1 MIKLSFYIKSVCVQ
15 GHGVEDAIVKFTRG
29 FNLIEGLSN
38 HGKTM
43 VVQFIEYAFGGRNQ
57 KDSLSLNIEGTNYA
71 TVKVTLQT
79 EQGEVELARNLV
91 ENKSTVK
98 VISQDKRLLSGD
110 YTVNSSTDKKLNIG
124 IALLQLIDIPTD
136 LYLPKNEKRDPGH
149 VSFNVLKPLW
159 LLNENDM
166 PKDDS
171 VLLPSS
177 NSGLFLSSL
186 LYLLNGKQID
196 TYDWREIE
204 KRRIVRDYIS
214 GQIEMAEHKKA
225 QLKQK
230 SIGNESKLQEE
241 LDNLTMQLDEVSTLV
256 TDKLTKSK
264 KTFNQMSELN
274 DKIVAA
280 DVTLSR
286 YESLKGQYISD
297 IKRLSFIVD
306 GEVAFENIEEPL
318 LCPVCGQPVIN
329 VENETKHV
337 EAARKEL
344 SRTLALLNDLE
355 QATASLAEEKISL
368 QKRYADLEK
377 ERNAIQAELDE
388 KLYPCLAKMKAA
400 EKDYREQIEVVS
412 QVKVFDDL
420 LGKWTSKINDLTN
433 EGIPEKEVKFKPKQE
448 LGEKFYDDMG
458 EILNSLLEKGNY
470 PKHYV
475 ATFGQVSFDIMING
489 NKKKVSHGKGFKSY
503 LNSVTVMALSEYI
516 NKNALYKPE
525 FLIIDTPLEGLS
537 EKYSENP
544 NESMKHGIFELFIER
559 GKNYQTIVVEN
570 PDHLPNDIDFKRE
583 NINVISYENE
593 EGFLKEI

>member
-1 MIKLSFYIKSVCVQ
+1 MSFYIKSVCVQ

-110 YTVNSSTDKKLNIG
+110 YTANSSTDKKLNIG

-256 TDKLTKSK
+256 TDKRTKSK

-470 PKHYV
+470 PKHHV

>member
-1 MIKLSFYIKSVCVQ
+1 MIKLSFYIKSVRVQ
-15 GHGVEDAIVKFTRG
+15 GLGVEDAIVKFTKG

-43 VVQFIEYAFGGRNQ
+43 IVQFIEYAFGGRNQ

-91 ENKSTVK
+91 ENKSTIK

-110 YTVNSSTDKKLNIG
+110 YTANSSTDKKLNIG
-124 IALLQLIDIPTD
+124 IALLQLIDMPTD

-204 KRRIVRDYIS
+204 KRKIVRDYIS
-214 GQIEMAEHKKA
+214 GQIEMVEHKKA

-264 KTFNQMSELN
+264 KTFNQMSEFN

-355 QATASLAEEKISL
+355 QATASLAEKKLSL
-368 QKRYADLEK
+368 RKQYAELEK
-377 ERNAIQAELDE
+377 ERNAIQIELDD
-388 KLYPCLAKMKAA
+388 KLYPRLDEIKAA

-412 QVKVFDDL
+412 QVKVFDAL

-433 EGIPEKEVKFKPKQE
+433 EGIPERDVKFKPKQE

-470 PKHYV
+470 PKHHV

-489 NKKKVSHGKGFKSY
+489 NKKKVSHGKGFRSY

-570 PDHLPNDIDFKRE
+570 PDHLPNDIDFKRK

>member
-1 MIKLSFYIKSVCVQ
+1 MIKLSFYIKSVRVQ
-15 GHGVEDAIVKFTRG
+15 GLGVEDAIVKFTKG

-43 VVQFIEYAFGGRNQ
+43 IVQFIEYAFGGRNQ

-91 ENKSTVK
+91 ENKSTIK

-110 YTVNSSTDKKLNIG
+110 YTANSSTDKKLNIG
-124 IALLQLIDIPTD
+124 IALLQLIDMPTD

-214 GQIEMAEHKKA
+214 GQIEMVEHKKA

-264 KTFNQMSELN
+264 KTFNQMSEFN

-355 QATASLAEEKISL
+355 QATASLAEKKLSL
-368 QKRYADLEK
+368 RKQYAELEK
-377 ERNAIQAELDE
+377 ERNAIQIELDD
-388 KLYPCLAKMKAA
+388 KLYPRLDEIKAA

-412 QVKVFDDL
+412 QVKVFDAL

-433 EGIPEKEVKFKPKQE
+433 EGIPERDVKFKPKQE

-470 PKHYV
+470 PKHHV

-489 NKKKVSHGKGFKSY
+489 NKKKVSHGKGFRSY

-570 PDHLPNDIDFKRE
+570 PDHLPNDIDFKSE
-583 NINVISYENE
+583 DINMISYENE
-593 EGFLKEI
+593 EGFLKEV

>member
-79 EQGEVELARNLV
+79 EQGEVVLARNLV

-110 YTVNSSTDKKLNIG
+110 YTANSSTDKKLNIG
-124 IALLQLIDIPTD
+124 IALLQLIDMPTD

-470 PKHYV
+470 PKHHV

-489 NKKKVSHGKGFKSY
+489 NKKKVSHGKGFRSY

>member
-1 MIKLSFYIKSVCVQ
+1 MSFYIKSVCVQ

-110 YTVNSSTDKKLNIG
+110 YTANSSTDKKLNIG
-124 IALLQLIDIPTD
+124 IALLQLIDMPTD

-470 PKHYV
+470 PKHHV

-489 NKKKVSHGKGFKSY
+489 NKKKVSHGKGFRSY

>member
-1 MIKLSFYIKSVCVQ
+1 MIKLSFYIKSVRVQ
-15 GHGVEDAIVKFTRG
+15 GLGVEDAIVKFTKG

-43 VVQFIEYAFGGRNQ
+43 IVQFIEYAFGGRNQ

-91 ENKSTVK
+91 ENKSTIK

-110 YTVNSSTDKKLNIG
+110 YTANSSTDKKLNIG
-124 IALLQLIDIPTD
+124 IALLQLIDMPTD

-214 GQIEMAEHKKA
+214 GQIEMVEHKKA

-264 KTFNQMSELN
+264 KTFNQMSEFN

-355 QATASLAEEKISL
+355 QATASLAEKKLSL
-368 QKRYADLEK
+368 RKQYAELEK
-377 ERNAIQAELDE
+377 ERNAIQIELDD
-388 KLYPCLAKMKAA
+388 KLYPRLDEIKAA
-400 EKDYREQIEVVS
+400 EKDYREQIEVV
-412 QVKVFDDL
+412 
-420 LGKWTSKINDLTN
+420 
-433 EGIPEKEVKFKPKQE
+433 
-448 LGEKFYDDMG
+448 
-458 EILNSLLEKGNY
+458 
-470 PKHYV
+470 
-475 ATFGQVSFDIMING
+475 
-489 NKKKVSHGKGFKSY
+489 
-503 LNSVTVMALSEYI
+503 
-516 NKNALYKPE
+516 
-525 FLIIDTPLEGLS
+525 GL
-537 EKYSENP
+537 
-544 NESMKHGIFELFIER
+544 
-559 GKNYQTIVVEN
+559 
-570 PDHLPNDIDFKRE
+570 
-583 NINVISYENE
+583 
-593 EGFLKEI
+593 

>member
-1 MIKLSFYIKSVCVQ
+1 MSFYIKSVCVQ

-110 YTVNSSTDKKLNIG
+110 YTANSSTDKKLNIG

-470 PKHYV
+470 PKHHV